1 MRRLAALLL
10 LLAGALG
17 ILAAALP
24 GTASAQQRAA
34 PRLITDLSQSRVDIE
49 YTFAGAD
56 IMLFGAIDRTASLR
70 NRQLD
75 LVVVVRGP
83 SHPLTVR
90 KKERVAGVWLNT
102 RSVRFH
108 TTPSYYAISST
119 RPIEDIV
126 DAKTAA
132 IYEFGIANLHF
143 SPASTERSSQ
153 EIQEFQQGLVELRQ
167 RGGLYVENPTGVR
180 VVEGVLFRTS
190 ARLPGDAP
198 VGEYTASVFLIADR
212 QVIATTSV
220 PLTVGKIGFEQAVY
234 NFAIDHGFAYG
245 LLAVV
250 IALASGW
257 GVAAIMRR

>member
-1 MRRLAALLL
+1 MRRLAALFL
-10 LLAGALG
+10 LLACTLGALS
-17 ILAAALP
+17 ALP
-24 GTASAQQRAA
+24 GAASAQRAG

-56 IMLFGAIDRTASLR
+56 IMLFGAIDRASSLR

-119 RPIEDIV
+119 RPIENIV
-126 DAKTAA
+126 DPKTAA

-143 SPASTERSSQ
+143 SPASTERSAQ
-153 EIQEFQQGLVELRQ
+153 EIQEFQTGLVDLRN
-167 RGGLYVENPTGVR
+167 RGGLYVENPAGVR

-220 PLTVGKIGFEQAVY
+220 PLTVGKTGFEQAVY
-234 NFAIDHGFAYG
+234 NFAIDQGFAYG
-245 LLAVV
+245 LLAVA

-257 GVAAIMRR
+257 GVAAVMRR

>member
-10 LLAGALG
+10 LLAFAFGT
-17 ILAAALP
+17 IAALP
-24 GTASAQQRAA
+24 GTASAQSTG

-56 IMLFGAIDRTASLR
+56 IMLFGAIDRASSLR

-153 EIQEFQQGLVELRQ
+153 EIQEFQQGLIDLRQ
-167 RGGLYVENPTGVR
+167 RGGLYVEDPNGVR

-198 VGEYTASVFLIADR
+198 VGEYTASVFLVADR

-220 PLTVGKIGFEQAVY
+220 PLTVGKTGFEQAVY
-234 NFAIDHGFAYG
+234 NFAIDYGFAYG

-257 GVAAIMRR
+257 GVAAVMRR

>member
-1 MRRLAALLL
+1 MRRLTALLL
-10 LLAGALG
+10 LLACALS
-17 ILAAALP
+17 AALALP
-24 GTASAQQRAA
+24 GAASAQRAA

-56 IMLFGAIDRTASLR
+56 ILLFGAIDRASSVR

-126 DAKTAA
+126 DPKTAA

-143 SPASTERSSQ
+143 SPASTERSAQ
-153 EIQEFQQGLVELRQ
+153 EIQDFQQGLIDLRQ
-167 RGGLYVENPTGVR
+167 RRGLYVEDPSGVR

-198 VGEYTASVFLIADR
+198 VGEYTASVFLIANR

-220 PLTVGKIGFEQAVY
+220 PLTVGKTGFEQAVY
-234 NFAIDHGFAYG
+234 NFAIDQSLAYG

-257 GVAAIMRR
+257 GVAAVMRR

>member
-1 MRRLAALLL
+1 MRRLTALVL
-10 LLAGALG
+10 LLACALG
-17 ILAAALP
+17 LITALP
-24 GTASAQQRAA
+24 GTASAQQRAG

-56 IMLFGAIDRTASLR
+56 IMLFGAIDRTSSLR

-90 KKERVAGVWLNT
+90 KKERVAGVWINT

-143 SPASTERSSQ
+143 SPPPPSAARRRFRSSSK
-153 EIQEFQQGLVELRQ
+153 V
-167 RGGLYVENPTGVR
+167 
-180 VVEGVLFRTS
+180 
-190 ARLPGDAP
+190 
-198 VGEYTASVFLIADR
+198 
-212 QVIATTSV
+212 
-220 PLTVGKIGFEQAVY
+220 
-234 NFAIDHGFAYG
+234 
-245 LLAVV
+245 
-250 IALASGW
+250 W
-257 GVAAIMRR
+257 